1 MNIKIRNIQLD
12 YNIFDSCG
20 MRKALFT
27 TKVKNICNRVHDEK
41 SKICMKQKVMCTA
54 LSKTS
59 GYMIAIATNI

>member
-12 YNIFDSCG
+12 DIIIDSCG

-41 SKICMKQKVMCTA
+41 LKICMK
-54 LSKTS
+54 
-59 GYMIAIATNI
+59 